1 MSEQSFSGLVFLWRS
16 NCVGVIL
23 IVHLQNFI
31 SHLDSADTFFITV
44 TINVFEQ
51 LEVEL
56 LVFQN
61 FVIVEAATRLAFVE
75 LVFKDRNLIVKSL
88 EFVIKSSL
96 ALSIFCLFLL
106 LFVSR
111 SLCRAIFALDG
122 RFLSLCL
129 LLHNRIF
136 SRLLVELAS
145 HEVLVSVQI
154 FI

>member
-1 MSEQSFSGLVFLWRS
+1 MSKESFSGLIFLRRC
-16 NCVGVIL
+16 NCVSVIL
-23 IVHLQNFI
+23 IVNLQNLI
-31 SHLDSADTFFITV
+31 PHLDSAYTFFITV
-44 TINVFEQ
+44 AINVFEQ

-56 LVFQN
+56 LIFQN
-61 FVIVEAATRLAFVE
+61 FVVVEAATGLAFVE
-75 LVFKDRNLIVKSL
+75 LIFKDRNLIVKSL
-88 EFVIKSSL
+88 QFVIKSSL
-96 ALSIFCLFLL
+96 ARCIFSLFLF

-111 SLCRAIFALDG
+111 SLSRAIFALVG

-136 SRLLVELAS
+136 PSLLVELAS